1 MVVETGINWYDV
13 VDNGLQV
20 FLSILLGVFLVVS
33 IYLIVHY
40 CKIIYR
46 NYVEY
51 KTKQAEMQDIK
62 LQINRALAR
71 MHRTKE

>member
-71 MHRTKE
+71 MQRTKE

>member
-40 CKIIYR
+40 CKIIHR

-62 LQINRALAR
+62 LQVNRALAK
-71 MHRTKE
+71 MQESNK

>member
-1 MVVETGINWYDV
+1 MVVETGINWYNV

-40 CKIIYR
+40 CKIIHR

-62 LQINRALAR
+62 LQVNRALAR
-71 MHRTKE
+71 MQRTKE